1 MAMGDIAF
9 NLIIFFVILA
19 RAQDDSQL
27 QWTPSKVSQV
37 ERGKIPRASV
47 VIDVRNKVFLNGN
60 DVTESRGNL
69 AKMIEDQLA
78 GVKDKDRIVH
88 FKFHKDAPTRL
99 IEPVFEAIGKA
110 GADAFLVVEE
120 E

>member
-19 RAQDDSQL
+19 RAQDDSHL

-37 ERGKIPRASV
+37 ERGKLSRTSV
-47 VIDVRNKVFLNGN
+47 VIDKNNKVHLNGAE
-60 DVTESRGNL
+60 TSTGNL
-69 AKMIEDQLA
+69 AALIENHLA
-78 GVKDKDRIVH
+78 GVKGKDRVVQ
-88 FKFHKDAPTRL
+88 FKFHKSAPTSI